1 MCVFVSAVCIPKMR
15 GIQRGLCREFVME
28 ASDYFY
34 IFYMNKS
41 LLSKIFSMISSK
53 TKNLAWFIPFRDE
66 TGPTITSNPITIFR

>member
-1 MCVFVSAVCIPKMR
+1 
-15 GIQRGLCREFVME
+15 ME

-53 TKNLAWFIPFRDE
+53 TKNPAWFIPFRDE